1 MIEIADIIRIGVDIV
16 ILVVFP
22 VTGFLAAKVLSD
34 IHNNLKE
41 MTNSLTRL
49 WDEHSKLSKEFYLLS
64 GEHIARH
71 GDRRHIKKGY

>member
-71 GDRRHIKKGY
+71 GPVIRLHM